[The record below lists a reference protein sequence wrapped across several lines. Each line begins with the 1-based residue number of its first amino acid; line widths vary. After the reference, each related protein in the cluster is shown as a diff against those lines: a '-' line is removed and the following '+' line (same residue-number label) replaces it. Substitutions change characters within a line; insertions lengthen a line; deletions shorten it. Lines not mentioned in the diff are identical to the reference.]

1 MERRVNSIILKP
13 QEQVA
18 NDTLSLIDAAVLR
31 TIVLDF
37 FLTESLLCD
46 LLFSAGKKSKQK
58 SPLAKLCSSS
68 NCLANLVEPSQLVLN
83 PSK

>member
-1 MERRVNSIILKP
+1 MHTIYRNRVVMITRP
-13 QEQVA
+13 
-18 NDTLSLIDAAVLR
+18 LR
-31 TIVLDF
+31 TAIRGR

-46 LLFSAGKKSKQK
+46 LIFSAGKKSKQK
-58 SPLAKLCSSS
+58 KPLAKLCSSS